1 MIAKDIMT
9 RAVRVIGP
17 GDDVRTA
24 ARIMADSEVSAL
36 PVVDDAQRVLG
47 MVSEGDLMRRKEL
60 RTTRRRSWWLDLL
73 TSPETLAD
81 EYTKSHSLKIHD
93 VMTRPAICV
102 AETTPVGDI
111 VSTLEQHRIKRVPVL
126 KSGHIV
132 GIVSRADVLRAFAAQ
147 DQTSQA
153 DTSDHA
159 IRQTFLQRFKSQ
171 VWAPSSTGISVSVQN
186 GVVTLNG
193 VAPSDEQQRALGVM
207 AQTIPGVA
215 EVRNET
221 VVLKGIAMAT

>member
-36 PVVDDAQRVLG
+36 PVVDESQRVLG
-47 MVSEGDLMRRKEL
+47 IVSEGDLMRRKEL
-60 RTTRRRSWWLDLL
+60 RTARRRSWWLELVA
-73 TSPETLAD
+73 SPETLAD
-81 EYTKSHSLKIHD
+81 EYTKSHSLRVHD
-93 VMTRPAICV
+93 VMSRPAICV
-102 AETTPVGDI
+102 SETTPLRDV
-111 VSTLEQHRIKRVPVL
+111 VATLEQHGIKRVPVL
-126 KSGHIV
+126 RDGQIV
-132 GIVSRADVLRAFAAQ
+132 GIVSRADVLRAFAEQ
-147 DQTSQA
+147 DQTSRA

-159 IRQTFLQRFKSQ
+159 IRHTFLQRLREQ
-171 VWAPSSTGISVSVQN
+171 VWAPTSGVGVSVQN

-193 VAPSDEQQRALGVM
+193 VAESEEQRRALGVM
-207 AQTIPGVA
+207 AETIPGVS

-221 VVLKGIAMAT
+221 VVLKGIPMAT